1 MNAHPVLARLGIEHP
16 IIQGPMAG
24 SGSSPELT
32 AAVSNAG
39 GLGSLGCAY
48 MTPEQIAETIRKTR
62 SLTDRPF
69 AVNLFAGGWQT
80 EAKGDPASM
89 LDLMGPIHATL
100 GLPAPQAPTV
110 PADPYPAQLEAV
122 LKERPTVFS
131 TTFGMPSA
139 DDIARLRQQGI
150 AVIGTATTIR
160 EGRLLAEAGVDAIV
174 AQGAEA
180 GGHRGTFAGAFDVSM
195 VPTLHLVRELKDGP
209 PVLAAGGLMDGADI
223 NTALAAGAA
232 AAVLGTAFNVTPESG
247 AQPAHKQAL
256 LDAGRDSTVITRAF
270 SGRPARGLYND
281 FIAMLDARAARI
293 LPYPYQNALTRP
305 MRTEAGK
312 RGNAQYLSLWAG
324 KGVARVRPMP
334 AGALMKTL
342 LGEMQKGR

>member
-1 MNAHPVLARLGIEHP
+1 MALHALLQRLGLEHP
-16 IIQGPMAG
+16 IVQGPMSA

-62 SLTDRPF
+62 SLTTRPF

-80 EAKGDPASM
+80 ENTGDPAPM
-89 LDLMGPIHATL
+89 LDVMSHIHETL
-100 GLPAPQAPTV
+100 GLPPPKAPTV
-110 PADPYPAQLEAV
+110 PEDPFPAQLDAV
-122 LKERPTVFS
+122 LKEKPPVFS
-131 TTFGMPSA
+131 FTFGMPHA
-139 DDIARLRQQGI
+139 DDLARCRQAG
-150 AVIGTATTIR
+150 VVTIGTATTIR
-160 EGRLLAEAGVDAIV
+160 EGILLKEAKVDAIT

-209 PVLAAGGLMDGADI
+209 PVIAAGGLMDGGDVRAAI
-223 NTALAAGAA
+223 KAGAA
-232 AAVLGTAFNVTPESG
+232 AGALGTAFLVTPESS
-247 AQPAHKQAL
+247 AQEAHKKAL
-256 LDAGRDSTVITRAF
+256 LAVRSDTTVITRAF
-270 SGRPARGLYND
+270 SGRPARGLYNT
-281 FIAMLDARAARI
+281 FIATLDSRAARI

-312 RGNAQYLSLWAG
+312 QGRADYLSLWAG
-324 KGVARVRPMP
+324 KGVARARAMP
-334 AGALMKTL
+334 AADLMHL
-342 LGEMQKGR
+342 LVAEMHGVG

>member
-1 MNAHPVLARLGIEHP
+1 MNAHPLLARLGIEHP
-16 IIQGPMAG
+16 IIQGPMAA

-48 MTPEQIAETIRKTR
+48 MTPEQIAETIKKMR
-62 SLTDRPF
+62 SLTQKPF

-80 EAKGDPASM
+80 QSDVDPAPM
-89 LDLMGPIHATL
+89 LDVMAQIHAKL
-100 GLPAPQAPTV
+100 GLPAPQPPTV
-110 PADPYPAQLEAV
+110 PADAYPAQLEAV
-122 LKERPTVFS
+122 LKERPPVFS
-131 TTFGMPSA
+131 CTFGMPSA
-139 DDIARLRQQGI
+139 DDIARLHQQGI
-150 AVIGTATTIR
+150 AVIGTATSIR
-160 EGRLLAEAGVDAIV
+160 EGRLLAEVGVDAIV

-223 NTALAAGAA
+223 NAALAAGAA
-232 AAVLGTAFNVTPESG
+232 AAVMGTAFNVTPESG

-270 SGRPARGLYND
+270 SGRPARGLYNE
-281 FIAMLDARAARI
+281 FIATLDARAARI
-293 LPYPYQNALTRP
+293 LPYPFQNALTRP
-305 MRTEAGK
+305 MRNEAGK
-312 RGNAQYLSLWAG
+312 RGDAQYLSLWAG

-334 AGALMKTL
+334 AAKLVATL